1 MRFSACVALL
11 LGIAYAAPASAHEI
25 RPLVVEIEQQTAK
38 NAVVRVVAPDS
49 LPEGNLPI
57 VELPHDCT
65 PPRVS
70 AGSFRLVACAR
81 PLAGRKV
88 TVHYPLFN
96 PAVSTMMRH
105 RGVGEAEM
113 GTGELHAPDDLVL
126 IVPAADAE
134 LSLASYFSA
143 GIRHI
148 LGGID
153 HLLFLA
159 CLLALCTS
167 ARMVLLTVTGFTV
180 GHSATLLLS
189 VAGLGLPAAP
199 VEALIAFSIVVM
211 AAAFLRGEGGS
222 LLPRHPLLV
231 PAGTGMLHRP
241 ESG

>member
-88 TVHYPLFN
+88 PVPYPLFN
-96 PAVSTMMRH
+96 PDVQKLLRISQEVR
-105 RGVGEAEM
+105 VGK
-113 GTGELHAPDDLVL
+113 
-126 IVPAADAE
+126 
-134 LSLASYFSA
+134 
-143 GIRHI
+143 
-148 LGGID
+148 
-153 HLLFLA
+153 
-159 CLLALCTS
+159 
-167 ARMVLLTVTGFTV
+167 
-180 GHSATLLLS
+180 
-189 VAGLGLPAAP
+189 
-199 VEALIAFSIVVM
+199 
-211 AAAFLRGEGGS
+211 EGG
-222 LLPRHPLLV
+222 RTCKFW
-231 PAGTGMLHRP
+231 GWRY
-241 ESG
+241 